1 MIFRIDRNELLPYEK
16 QEEVEINT
24 IPQLIAFLKENGMQ
38 GNINLYEDESP
49 QIEDMC
55 DEV

>member
-1 MIFRIDRNELLPYEK
+1 MIFRIDRNELSPYEK
-16 QEEVEINT
+16 QEEIEINT

-49 QIEDMC
+49 QIEVMC
-55 DEV
+55 EEV